1 MNGFACLECENN
13 IPGWLASFYCIDL
26 KKMAR
31 EKVVDKSSRF
41 TKERQKEEKRKREK
55 EKKREKERESERERQ
70 RNKYCHSY
78 SMDS

>member
-1 MNGFACLECENN
+1 MGFACLECENH
-13 IPGWLASFYCIDL
+13 IPGWPATFYCIDL

-55 EKKREKERESERERQ
+55 EKKREKERESERETKKQ
-70 RNKYCHSY
+70 VLSFILNGFLS
-78 SMDS
+78 